1 MDIAEI
7 NALDATIKQAVNEKI
22 AVLEERFGADIV
34 FYYGQI
40 YDSMTSV
47 YRDLVQTLSEEG
59 KSPEKR
65 LVIFLNTPG
74 GSVETVEKYASI
86 NRRLYDE
93 VYFVVPEQAMSAGT
107 VFCLSGD
114 KIYMDYASSLGPI
127 DPQIFNGERYVPALG
142 YLDKIQELVDKANSG
157 IPLNAVDLFFLQRQD
172 MAFLRMC
179 EQQKTL
185 TIDLIEKW
193 LVEYKFKDLA
203 QSESEKAW
211 NAKEIAKELGN
222 NTKWLSHGRYIGI
235 EELKEIG
242 LEVDDYSNDKKLT
255 DAIRGYN
262 DLLMAYIRRGNIQ
275 VFLNSRLYF

>member
-1 MDIAEI
+1 MDIAEV

-22 AVLEERFGADIV
+22 AVLEKTFEADIL

-40 YDSMTSV
+40 YDSMTPV
-47 YRDLVQTLSEEG
+47 YRDIVQTLSEG
-59 KSPEKR
+59 GDSLQKR

-74 GSVETVEKYASI
+74 GSVETVEKYAFI
-86 NRRLYDE
+86 NRHFYNE

-114 KIYMDYASSLGPI
+114 KIYMDFASSLGPI

-142 YLDKIQELVDKANSG
+142 YLDKIQELVDKSNRG
-157 IPLNAVDLFFLQRQD
+157 ILLNAVDLFFLQRQD
-172 MAFLRMC
+172 TAFLRLC

-193 LVEYKFKDLA
+193 LVEYKFKDLS
-203 QSESEKAW
+203 QSEREKAEH
-211 NAKEIAKELGN
+211 AKKIAKQLGD
-222 NTKWLSHGRYIGI
+222 NTKWLSHGRYISI
-235 EELKEIG
+235 EQLKEIG

-262 DLLMAYIRRGNIQ
+262 DLLMAYIRRGNVQ
-275 VFLNSRLYF
+275 VFMNSKLYF